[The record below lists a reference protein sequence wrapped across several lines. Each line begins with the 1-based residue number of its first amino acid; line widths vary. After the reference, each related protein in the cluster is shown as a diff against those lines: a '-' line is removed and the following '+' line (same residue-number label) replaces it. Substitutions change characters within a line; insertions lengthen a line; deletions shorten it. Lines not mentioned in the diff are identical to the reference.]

1 MKDSKRRDGKK
12 KKEKRKKKREV
23 LLEEVERE
31 EKKNYSKLGKGE
43 ISNKLV
49 MINKCV
55 TQQVTA

>member
-1 MKDSKRRDGKK
+1 MEKRRKRRGKK
-12 KKEKRKKKREV
+12 KRSSVGGSGKGRKKIIQ
-23 LLEEVERE
+23 
-31 EKKNYSKLGKGE
+31 KLGKGE

>member
-12 KKEKRKKKREV
+12 KKEKRKKKKRSSV
-23 LLEEVERE
+23 GGSGKGR
-31 EKKNYSKLGKGE
+31 KKIIQKLGKGE

>member
-12 KKEKRKKKREV
+12 KKEKRKKK
-23 LLEEVERE
+23 
-31 EKKNYSKLGKGE
+31 EKFCWRKWKGKKKKIIQKLGKGE

>member
-1 MKDSKRRDGKK
+1 MEKRRKRRGKKKEKFCWRKWKGKK
-12 KKEKRKKKREV
+12 KKIIQ
-23 LLEEVERE
+23 
-31 EKKNYSKLGKGE
+31 KLGKGE